1 MDEKIENAVYH
12 VLQCRAYYEQCG
24 ERITDDDEAMFKND
38 AANIFSE
45 SYEEY
50 CDIYRAILEV

>member
-1 MDEKIENAVYH
+1 MAKIDDAINYVR
-12 VLQCRAYYEQCG
+12 QCRAYYEQCG
-24 ERITDDDEAMFKND
+24 EKITDRDEAMFKND

-50 CDIYRAILEV
+50 CIIWNSLLEV

>member
-1 MDEKIENAVYH
+1 MAKIDDAINYIR
-12 VLQCRAYYEQCG
+12 QCRAYCEQCG
-24 ERITDDDEAMFKND
+24 EQITDDDEAMFKND

-50 CDIYRAILEV
+50 CIIWNSLLEV

>member
-1 MDEKIENAVYH
+1 MDKVKDAINH

-24 ERITDDDEAMFKND
+24 QQITDDDEEMFKND
-38 AANIFSE
+38 AANLFSE

-50 CDIYRAILEV
+50 CDIWNALLEV